1 MERSYSYSSATVPLS
16 SCARGWVDRISNIF
30 RKEIAVDIDH
40 LPPVSVFEVPKTLS
54 LKKPEAYTPQLIAMG
69 PYHHLRPELYQMER
83 YKLAA
88 IKEISTPEQIS
99 NFQHIVI
106 NRLKEIDPSIRACY
120 NKFMDYDQD
129 TLAWIIAIDGCFFL
143 HILHSYLV
151 QDETTDRRLLDNT
164 IVTRDIMMLENQ
176 LPFVLLKEI
185 RKSLQV
191 SPNSNDQGEEDDIDL
206 ISMLFQLCEAQSPV
220 KFSIDK
226 TNKCRYRRPL
236 HLLDMMYHMIV
247 NVPGPAV
254 SGCLENGPIQVVP
267 TYTEFRNSSTSS
279 SSSFSTDNED
289 PDVAHNNFETILDVV
304 ETIGPM
310 HTQRFLSPVK
320 FVSSIPWSTISGL
333 YRKGNL
339 GTGEQNSEHDEIE
352 IPSVSHLWRYAKVQ
366 CKPFI
371 GSIQEIKFVEE
382 EAALYLPVMNLNA
395 SSEVIMRNLVAY
407 EAAMCKS
414 TLKFARYVNLM
425 NGIIDTAEDVKLLK
439 QNGVIKG
446 ALTDGE
452 IADQFNGMQR
462 CYACSDHKSNIEV
475 AVEKVN
481 KFYGKKL
488 LVWTVRGLKKNLYA
502 SWKCLALVSTGALL
516 LVLGLQ
522 TFCDFYE
529 CTKLWNFHQGSS

>member
-1 MERSYSYSSATVPLS
+1 
-16 SCARGWVDRISNIF
+16 
-30 RKEIAVDIDH
+30 
-40 LPPVSVFEVPKTLS
+40 
-54 LKKPEAYTPQLIAMG
+54 
-69 PYHHLRPELYQMER
+69 
-83 YKLAA
+83 
-88 IKEISTPEQIS
+88 
-99 NFQHIVI
+99 
-106 NRLKEIDPSIRACY
+106 
-120 NKFMDYDQD
+120 MDYDQD
-129 TLAWIIAIDGCFFL
+129 TLAWIIAIDSCFFL

-191 SPNSNDQGEEDDIDL
+191 SPNSNDQGEEDDIEL

-267 TYTEFRNSSTSS
+267 TYAEFRNSSTPS

-289 PDVAHNNFETILDVV
+289 PDVAHNNLETLLDLV
-304 ETIGPM
+304 ETIGPKR
-310 HTQRFLSPVK
+310 TQRFLSPVK
-320 FVSSIPWSTISGL
+320 FVS
-333 YRKGNL
+333 K
-339 GTGEQNSEHDEIE
+339 QNSEHDEIE

-382 EAALYLPVMNLNA
+382 EATLYLPVMNLNT

-462 CYACSDHKSNIEV
+462 CYAGSDHKSNIEV

-488 LVWTVRGLKKNLYA
+488 LIRTVRGLKKNLYA

>member
-1 MERSYSYSSATVPLS
+1 MEHSYSYSSATVPLS

-151 QDETTDRRLLDNT
+151 HDETTDRRLFGNT

-191 SPNSNDQGEEDDIDL
+191 SPNSNDQGVE
-206 ISMLFQLCEAQSPV
+206 
-220 KFSIDK
+220 
-226 TNKCRYRRPL
+226 
-236 HLLDMMYHMIV
+236 
-247 NVPGPAV
+247 GPAV
-254 SGCLENGPIQVVP
+254 SGCLVNGPIQVVP

-289 PDVAHNNFETILDVV
+289 PEVAHNNLETLLDLV
-304 ETIGPM
+304 ETIGPK

-382 EAALYLPVMNLNA
+382 EAALYLPVMNLNV

-462 CYACSDHKSNIEV
+462 CYAGSDHKSNIEV

-488 LVWTVRGLKKNLYA
+488 LVRTVRGLKKNLYA

-516 LVLGLQ
+516 VVLGLQ

-529 CTKLWNFHQGSS
+529 CSKLWNFHQGSS